1 MTGAAGA
8 ESTAELG
15 RRVLRLR
22 TERGFTQRQLAEP
35 AYTAAYVSTLEAG
48 KVRPSEAAL
57 RHLADRLGVSYEELT
72 TGRSPRDA
80 TRLRAAL
87 TDARR
92 ALATGAAED
101 ATGLFEEVRDEAER
115 LGFAEER
122 SAALLGLGDCA
133 LETGELTL
141 ARDHFEDVERLLAG
155 EPLPRR
161 IPAIRGR
168 AVAHL
173 LAGELRYSCYLLESA
188 IDELNASGLH
198 DPYALLLLY
207 TAAIAPYMDMGAH
220 ARAVR
225 AAELALA
232 LAPSVDDPGL
242 IARMHRGVARTLIAE
257 GRTAEA
263 DASLAKAQELYEQ
276 LRIHTDL
283 AHCHWMRG
291 YVHAQDGNLERAER
305 ELRTARD
312 MLASKRA
319 ALFTVQVEV
328 ELADVL
334 RRRGRT
340 AEAEALLLP
349 LLARSPAPEPVD
361 APGPVETPEPATAPG
376 AAPEPATTPG
386 AAPEPAT
393 APGAAPGPMAAPGG
407 PGATADEAGLTA
419 ERGAVHAGGA
429 HRLLGLI
436 ADERGDV
443 EAAEEHYC
451 AALSLLE
458 RTGAAGDLADL
469 CRLLGDLL
477 RREGR
482 LEAAM
487 DAYRT
492 GLGHR
497 AAPGTTTLG
506 PAPAEPPM

>member
-8 ESTAELG
+8 GSTAEIG

-80 TRLRAAL
+80 TRLRAAV

-101 ATGLFEEVRDEAER
+101 AAGLFAEVRDEAER

-133 LETGELTL
+133 LETGDLTV
-141 ARDHFEDVERLLAG
+141 ARDHFEAVERLLAG

-161 IPAIRGR
+161 VPAIRGR

-349 LLARSPAPEPVD
+349 LLARTPA
-361 APGPVETPEPATAPG
+361 AG
-376 AAPEPATTPG
+376 AAS
-386 AAPEPAT
+386 APNGPDT
-393 APGAAPGPMAAPGG
+393 ASGEAG
-407 PGATADEAGLTA
+407 PGEAGFGLGVAGLTA
-419 ERGAVHAGGA
+419 DRGAVHAGGA

-436 ADERGDV
+436 ADERGDT